1 MVTRAVTH
9 RCAASGLWAG
19 CHVAATRRS
28 RAWGD
33 AARWIELEGR
43 PRFDAEGSF
52 LGYEGVGRDVTESRR
67 VADEMR
73 ASLALIDTLFQA
85 TPLPVVMKDRQRATL
100 RLHRAYTEH
109 CGLPPESLLGLRSAD
124 VLDAQAAARADA
136 DRAEMAR
143 TAPPLRVVS
152 QARLHDSRLPNA
164 VVHKAP
170 LFDALGQMNGKVAV
184 VFDVTDEKSAASALA
199 AVKAPASP

>member
-1 MVTRAVTH
+1 M
-9 RCAASGLWAG
+9 
-19 CHVAATRRS
+19 
-28 RAWGD
+28 
-33 AARWIELEGR
+33 
-43 PRFDAEGSF
+43 
-52 LGYEGVGRDVTESRR
+52 TERRR
-67 VADEMR
+67 VADELR
-73 ASLALIDTLFQA
+73 ASLAPIDTLFQA
-85 TPLPVVMKDRQRATL
+85 IPLPVVMKDRQRATL
-100 RLHRAYTEH
+100 RLNRAYAEH

-124 VLDAQAAARADA
+124 VLDAQAAARADT
-136 DRAEMAR
+136 DRGELAR
-143 TAPPLRVVS
+143 TALSLRVVS